1 MIPDYLLSF
10 LLGGLFLALPQSGHL
25 ATTPPVTATSVA
37 ERVAPA
43 DTPLNLLET
52 PDGFLI
58 STNSGYGAH
67 YLQAYDERHNKVA
80 DRMDFPSLWYGL
92 AYAPSQKSILA
103 STGGSSVLVIP
114 VHAGEF
120 GEPREIDLDHC
131 ELTAGMAV
139 LDDSTAVVA
148 CNRSYEVVRF
158 NFLNGKI
165 LQRAKVGEFP
175 YAVKGLPGGKIA
187 VANWGQASISILKGE
202 DLGKVRTL
210 PVGSHPADMLV
221 VPSRHQLL
229 VACSDSDLISVID
242 LEALREVRRL
252 KIQIPNSGVIGGQ
265 PNALASNPVTG
276 KIFVALAAVNALA
289 VVDLGATEEEP
300 KLEGVVPVGGYP
312 TALVYSPSALKLYIA
327 DGRNLVTGPTSPR
340 QGEAGVAGATSAPL
354 EPRRRSLS
362 PNPAGHLH
370 GVDAGSRT
378 DYIGYLLGGG
388 IEALGDAE
396 LATLG
401 ARGRTLAQQVYG
413 ETRPELSPGAR
424 DLIRYFSAKTNPH
437 PPIRHVIYVIKENRT
452 YDQVLGDMK
461 EGDGA
466 PDLVLFGDPVTPNHH
481 ALARQ
486 FVLYD
491 NFYVDGDVSA
501 DGHVWSTAASSTD
514 YVNKLWPS
522 FYGRHLKYDFVGPD
536 YDGDDQHDR
545 PFAIPA
551 SGFIWDRAHK
561 AGVSYRDYGEWC
573 VDEDDHPGLTRCY
586 VRGLKH
592 HYDPRYVDGIGA
604 VTDQKRIEEWEREFR
619 TFEQNGRMPQFTI
632 MHLPNDHTLG
642 TRPGRPTPRAMVADN
657 DLALGRLV
665 EVVSHSRFWPE
676 TAIFVLEDDAQDG
689 PDHIDAHRSPL
700 LVISPYV
707 RRGTVEHAH
716 FSTASVLKTIE
727 QVLGLPSL
735 TYFDD
740 RAPSLFA
747 DFQQE
752 PILDGYTALQPQISM
767 DAVNPTD
774 APGAHESERWDFSHP
789 DRAPEQEL
797 NRVIWKSVKGKDS
810 EPPAP
815 ILNVQW
821 AVSSLPQ

>member
-1 MIPDYLLSF
+1 MELMARAVLLS
-10 LLGGLFLALPQSGHL
+10 LLVGLISLNSGSQPASSPH
-25 ATTPPVTATSVA
+25 AGSSAA
-37 ERVAPA
+37 HRVAPA

-67 YLQAYDERHNKVA
+67 YLQAYDERHNKIS
-80 DRMDFPSLWYGL
+80 DRIDFPSLWYGL
-92 AYAPSQKSILA
+92 AYASGQKSILA
-103 STGGSSVLVIP
+103 STGATSVMVIP
-114 VHAGEF
+114 LHAGEF
-120 GEPREIDLDHC
+120 GEPREIVLDHC
-131 ELTAGMAV
+131 ELTAGIAIQ
-139 LDDSTAVVA
+139 DDSTAVVA
-148 CNRSYEVVRF
+148 CNRTFEVVRF
-158 NFLNGKI
+158 NFLSGKI

-175 YAVKGLPGGKIA
+175 YAVIDLPDKKIA
-187 VANWGQASISILKGE
+187 VANWGQASISILNGE
-202 DLGKVRTL
+202 NLEKVRTL
-210 PVGSHPADMLV
+210 PVGSHPAAMLV
-221 VPSRHQLL
+221 IPSRHQLL
-229 VACSDSDLISVID
+229 VACSDSDLISIID
-242 LEALREVRRL
+242 LEALREIRRL
-252 KIQIPNSGVIGGQ
+252 KIQIPNSEVIGGQ

-276 KIFVALAAVNALA
+276 KLFVALAAVNALA

-300 KLEGVVPVGGYP
+300 KLEGIIPVGGYP
-312 TALVYSPSALKLYIA
+312 TSLVYSAHGRKLFIA
-327 DGRNLVTGPTSPR
+327 DGRNLVTGPSTPRESPT
-340 QGEAGVAGATSAPL
+340 AGAGGTAAPL
-354 EPRRRSLS
+354 EPRRRPTL
-362 PNPAGHLH
+362 PDTPGHRH
-370 GVDAGSRT
+370 MTDSGSRT

-396 LATLG
+396 LTTLG
-401 ARGRTLAQQVYG
+401 ASGRSLAQQVYG
-413 ETRPELSPGAR
+413 KTPPDPSPGAR
-424 DLIRYFSAKTNPH
+424 DLTRFFSAKINPH

-461 EGDGA
+461 AGDGA
-466 PDLVLFGDPVTPNHH
+466 PDLVLFGERVTPNHH
-481 ALARQ
+481 SLARQ

-522 FYGRHLKYDFVGPD
+522 FYARRLKYDFVGPD

-551 SGFIWDRAHK
+551 SGFIWDRAK
-561 AGVSYRDYGEWC
+561 SAGISYRDYGEWC

-586 VRGLKH
+586 VRGLKD

-604 VTDQKRIEEWEREFR
+604 VTDQKRVEEWEREFR
-619 TFEQNGRMPQFTI
+619 AFEQNGRLPQFTI

-665 EVVSHSRFWPE
+665 EVVSRSRFWPE

-689 PDHIDAHRSPL
+689 PDHVDAHRSAL
-700 LVISPYV
+700 LVVSPYV
-707 RRGTVEHAH
+707 RHGFVEHAH

-727 QVLGLPSL
+727 QILGLPSL

-747 DFQQE
+747 DFE
-752 PILDGYTALQPQISM
+752 PQPVLDGYTSLQPQISL
-767 DAVNPTD
+767 DEVNPTD
-774 APGAHESERWDFSHP
+774 APGAQESERWDFSRP
-789 DRAPEQEL
+789 DRAPEREL
-797 NRVIWKSVKGKDS
+797 NRVIWKSVKGANS

-821 AVSSLPQ
+821 AVQPLTK